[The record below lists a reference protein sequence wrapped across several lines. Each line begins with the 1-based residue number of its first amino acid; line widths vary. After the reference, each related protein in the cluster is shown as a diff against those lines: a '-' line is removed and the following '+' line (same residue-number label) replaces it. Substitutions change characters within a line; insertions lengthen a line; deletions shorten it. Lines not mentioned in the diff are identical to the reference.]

1 MTLTDD
7 LHDTAAAL
15 RSGWPIQNLNRARR
29 VRAKEQRTMSDNL
42 QERAY
47 NLQHDLK
54 RLHDLAR
61 GWSWPDSG
69 EELQNMVRNDDR
81 CADEAAKILSA
92 AELTIDAASSL
103 ITDLCVEVA
112 GLRARC
118 EVSK

>member
-1 MTLTDD
+1 
-7 LHDTAAAL
+7 
-15 RSGWPIQNLNRARR
+15 
-29 VRAKEQRTMSDNL
+29 MSDDM
-42 QERAY
+42 QVRAY

-61 GWSWPDSG
+61 GWGWPDTG
-69 EELQNMVRNDDR
+69 EELQDMVRNDR

-92 AELTIDAASSL
+92 TELTIDAASSL

>member
-15 RSGWPIQNLNRARR
+15 QAGWPITNLNRARR
-29 VRAKEQRTMSDNL
+29 VRAEEQRTMSD
-42 QERAY
+42 
-47 NLQHDLK
+47 DLK
-54 RLHDLAR
+54 DRADKVQDELTRLWNLAR
-61 GWSWPDSG
+61 GWGWPDSG
-69 EELQNMVRNDDR
+69 EELQDMVRNDDR

-92 AELTIDAASSL
+92 TELTIDAASSL